1 MQKSIHLDINAE
13 PEMVFNALS
22 DLRNYPLWLS
32 FIHKVES
39 TDLDESW
46 LITLRSQIGPFTR
59 LKKLRMQRTL
69 NPSTRSVLF
78 HRDELDGKQH
88 SNWLLHVRV
97 DEEKNTRCLI
107 TLELEYSGKFWS
119 KTLENILDSEVIKAS
134 KLLEDYLKVQE

>member
-97 DEEKNTRCLI
+97 DEEKNTQCLI